1 MNVMRN
7 AQGNVVVELETDEE
21 VVALW
26 AVSAKVSGSLAG
38 PRRHFSNHAPTA
50 PGLFQQLTPFVQ
62 SLASLRNHYEEHE
75 GRHSPSSQDVVA
87 DLYHKLLFGQ
97 LAFLPSPSD
106 AEGTLAMYQ
115 HPASDDP
122 MPAVV

>member
-7 AQGNVVVELETDEE
+7 ALGKVVVELEADEE

-26 AVSAKVSGSLAG
+26 AVAAKVSGSLAG

-62 SLASLRNHYEEHE
+62 SLMTLRNHYEEHE
-75 GRHSPSSQDVVA
+75 GRHSPSSQSVMV
-87 DLYHKLLFGQ
+87 DLYQELLCGE
-97 LAFLPSPSD
+97 LTFLPIPGD
-106 AEGTLAMYQ
+106 TEGVLAIYQ

-122 MPAVV
+122 MPALM